1 MIPWIQVYSNLP
13 AHRKTCKLRDTLG
26 LKSSYEAVGLIV
38 CLWAWAAVNASDG
51 NITGYSDRDIADAVC
66 YRKQASKL
74 MDAMVQ
80 SGFLDY
86 TEDGRKVIHDWDVH
100 ARMLIDSIESSK
112 QKNAERQKRYREK
125 TKRKNNGTV
134 TNENNGNSNV
144 INNATHNESNAP
156 TIPNLTIPNS
166 IVSGN
171 NTVSICVPD
180 AEKVPAIKEGRSFTQ
195 FWEDYPN
202 KADRDD
208 AWEAWKN
215 LNPDAE
221 TVLKIKSG
229 LEAWKRSGQWLDDGP
244 RYIPSAAKWLT
255 KRRWECPPAPG
266 KQPVPKG
273 ASGEMGE
280 AEMEAIRRLMAHETE
295 GDQ

>member
-1 MIPWIQVYSNLP
+1 MAWIEVHQGLRE
-13 AHRKTCKLRDTLG
+13 HRKTYACAEKLKISRVVMVGTLVS
-26 LKSSYEAVGLIV
+26 LW
-38 CLWAWAAVNASDG
+38 LWALDNAQDGSLYGISNLTIARVCDWPEKKAADLINALVECGWLDKDG
-51 NITGYSDRDIADAVC
+51 DIM
-66 YRKQASKL
+66 R
-74 MDAMVQ
+74 
-80 SGFLDY
+80 
-86 TEDGRKVIHDWDVH
+86 IHDWMEYAGRLMD
-100 ARMLIDSIESSK
+100 R
-112 QKNAERQKRYREK
+112 REK
-125 TKRKNNGTV
+125 DKVRKKNSRKKQVTSDGCPADIRGKSSATV
-134 TNENNGNSNV
+134 
-144 INNATHNESNAP
+144 P
-156 TIPNLTIPNS
+156 IPYRTVPEYNI
-166 IVSGN
+166 SGN

-180 AEKVPAIKEGRSFTQ
+180 AEKAPAIKDGRSFTQ

-266 KQPVPKG
+266 KQTVPKG
-273 ASGEMGE
+273 ASGEMGK
-280 AEMEAIRRLMAHETE
+280 AEMDAIRRLMAQKQE
-295 GDQ
+295 GDL

>member
-1 MIPWIQVYSNLP
+1 MAWIEVHQGLRE
-13 AHRKTCKLRDTLG
+13 HRKTYACAEKLKISRVVMVGTLVS
-26 LKSSYEAVGLIV
+26 LW
-38 CLWAWAAVNASDG
+38 LWALDNAQDGSLYGISNLTIARVCDWPEKKAADLINALVECGWLDKDG
-51 NITGYSDRDIADAVC
+51 DIM
-66 YRKQASKL
+66 R
-74 MDAMVQ
+74 
-80 SGFLDY
+80 
-86 TEDGRKVIHDWDVH
+86 IHDWMEYAGRLMD
-100 ARMLIDSIESSK
+100 R
-112 QKNAERQKRYREK
+112 REK
-125 TKRKNNGTV
+125 DKVRKKNSRKKPVTSEGCPQDVRGKSSATV
-134 TNENNGNSNV
+134 PIPYRTVPEY
-144 INNATHNESNAP
+144 
-156 TIPNLTIPNS
+156 TI
-166 IVSGN
+166 SGN

-180 AEKVPAIKEGRSFTQ
+180 AEKAPAIKEGRSFTQ

-273 ASGEMGE
+273 ASGEMGK
-280 AEMEAIRRLMAHETE
+280 AEIDAIRRLMAQKQE
-295 GDQ
+295 GDL